1 MRKKPLAESKDAL
14 DDRLVRVAGQVEG
27 ARRMRSEERDC
38 VDILTQLAAIRAALD
53 QVGIEILAHHM
64 RDCAS
69 GDGCRKDKGIEEGE
83 RVQELETAINRLLK

>member
-1 MRKKPLAESKDAL
+1 MRKKPLAESKDAV

-27 ARRMRSEERDC
+27 VRRMRGEDRDC

-53 QVGIEILAHHM
+53 QVGIEVLAHHM

-69 GDGCRKDKGIEEGE
+69 GEGCRKERGIEEGE
-83 RVQELETAINRLLK
+83 RTQELKTGMNRLLK